1 MISRRNFLRNS
12 SIVAASS
19 LSFPAVAKPA
29 GGFNAKPGQ
38 RPRNII
44 HMVADGMSMGTL
56 TCADYF
62 SRRLRGR
69 GLTWLQLQ
77 ANPKVYSGLMNMRSL
92 NSIVTDSSAASS
104 SWGCGARIIN
114 GTVNQRGNGDNLT
127 TLYQLFAQASWKR
140 ALVTTTEITHATP
153 AGFATN
159 AESRDHADKIA
170 LQYIERKVD
179 LLLGGG
185 YKFFDRKERKDKRDL
200 FGEAERDGYYTMR
213 SLDELKT
220 APTDQRWLG
229 VFDKNHLPFTI
240 DQRES
245 YTRQMRVPTLATMTS
260 AALKWLERHPHFIL
274 QVEGGRVDHACH
286 NCDGVTAMHELV
298 AFDEAIDACLG
309 FQQRV
314 PDTLIVMTTDHGN
327 ANLGLNGMGSAY
339 GQSTWLFNNAL
350 HVRKSFSELLDLL
363 RKTEKTKIADIPAKE
378 KKAYEMNPAAHPHDT
393 KTAADKDDE
402 KDEDEEEKKKKE
414 AKEKDVILVKSQKEI
429 IEIIEHWTGYK
440 VSPKKADMLA
450 PFLSK
455 KGDTLYDVLKA
466 DVAGLG
472 HLMANHVG
480 IGFTGNAHTADYV
493 AINAVGPGAEKF
505 GGFVENTDVFYHYLN
520 FGKIDFR
527 NPTEP
532 LITESDPAAEKV
544 EPIEEYK
551 LA

>member
-56 TCADYF
+56 TCSDYF

-104 SWGCGARIIN
+104 SWGCGSRIIN
-114 GTVNQRGNGDNLT
+114 GVVNQRGNGDYLT
-127 TLYQLFAQASWKR
+127 TLYELFAQAGWKR
-140 ALVTTTEITHATP
+140 GLITTTEITHATP

-159 AESRDHADKIA
+159 SESRDHADKIA
-170 LQYIERKVD
+170 LQYLERKVD

-200 FGEAERDGYYTMR
+200 FGQFAREGYYTMR

-220 APTDQRWLG
+220 APTDKRWLG
-229 VFDKNHLPFTI
+229 VFDKSHLPYTI

-260 AALKWLERHPHFIL
+260 AALKWLEKHPNFIL

-286 NCDGVTAMHELV
+286 NCDGVTAMHEQV
-298 AFDEAIDACLG
+298 SFDEAIDVCLE

-314 PDTLIVMTTDHGN
+314 PDTLIVITTDHGN

-350 HVRKSFSELLDLL
+350 RVRKSFAELLDLL
-363 RKTEKTKIADIPAKE
+363 RKSEKTKIADVPAKE
-378 KKAYEMNPAAHPHDT
+378 KKAYETNPAAHPHDI
-393 KTAADKDDE
+393 KPDDKDDE

-414 AKEKDVILVKSQKEI
+414 AKEKDIILVKSQKEI
-429 IEIIEHWTGYK
+429 IEVIEHWTGFK
-440 VSPKKADMLA
+440 ISKKKADMLA

-472 HLMANHVG
+472 HLMANYTG
-480 IGFTGNAHTADYV
+480 LGFTGNAHTADYV

-520 FGKIDFR
+520 FGKINFR

-532 LITESDPAAEKV
+532 LITESRPCASEV
-544 EPIEEYK
+544 EPIDEYK

>member
-19 LSFPAVAKPA
+19 LSFPVVAKPA

-56 TCADYF
+56 TCSDYF

-77 ANPKVYSGLMNMRSL
+77 AHPKVHSGIMNMRSL

-104 SWGCGARIIN
+104 SWGSGARIIN
-114 GTVNQRGNGDNLT
+114 GVVNQRGNGDPLT
-127 TLYQLFAQASWKR
+127 TLYQLFAHAGWKR
-140 ALVTTTEITHATP
+140 GLVTTTEITHATP

-159 AESRDHADKIA
+159 SESRDHADKIA
-170 LQYIERKVD
+170 LQYIQRKVD

-185 YKFFDRKERKDKRDL
+185 YKFFDRKDRKDKRDL
-200 FGEAERDGYYTMR
+200 FGQAAREGYYTMR

-229 VFDKNHLPFTI
+229 VFDKGHLPFTI

-245 YTRQMRVPTLATMTS
+245 YGRQMRVPTLATMTS
-260 AALKWLERHPHFIL
+260 AALKWLEKHPNFIL

-286 NCDGVTAMHELV
+286 NCDAVTAMHEQV
-298 AFDEAIDACLG
+298 AFDEAIDVCLE

-314 PDTLIVMTTDHGN
+314 PDTLIVITTDHGN
-327 ANLGLNGMGSAY
+327 ANLGLNGMGSGY

-350 HVRKSFSELLDLL
+350 RVRKSFAELLDLL
-363 RKTEKTKIADIPAKE
+363 RKSEKTKIADVPAKE
-378 KKAYEMNPAAHPHDT
+378 KKAYEMNPAAHPHDV
-393 KTAADKDDE
+393 KPDDKDDE

-414 AKEKDVILVKSQKEI
+414 AKEKDIILVKSQKEI
-429 IEIIEHWTGYK
+429 IEVIEHWTGYNISK
-440 VSPKKADMLA
+440 KKADMLA
-450 PFLSK
+450 PYLAK

-472 HLMANHVG
+472 HLMANYTG
-480 IGFTGNAHTADYV
+480 MGFTGNAHTGDYV
-493 AINAVGPGAEKF
+493 PITAVGPGAEKF
-505 GGFVENTDVFYHYLN
+505 QGFIENTDVFYHYLN

-532 LITESDPAAEKV
+532 LITESRPAAGEV

>member
-56 TCADYF
+56 TCSDYF

-77 ANPKVYSGLMNMRSL
+77 AHPKVHSGIMNMRSL

-114 GTVNQRGNGDNLT
+114 GVVNQRGNGDPLA
-127 TLYQLFAQASWKR
+127 TLYQLFAHAGWKR
-140 ALVTTTEITHATP
+140 GLVTTTEITHATP
-153 AGFATN
+153 AGFAAN

-185 YKFFDRKERKDKRDL
+185 YKFFDRKDRKDKRDL
-200 FGEAERDGYYTMR
+200 FGQAAREGYYTMR

-229 VFDKNHLPFTI
+229 VFDKGHLPFTI

-245 YTRQMRVPTLATMTS
+245 YSRQMRVPTLATMTS
-260 AALKWLERHPHFIL
+260 AALKWLEKHPNFIL

-286 NCDGVTAMHELV
+286 NCDAVTAMHEQV
-298 AFDEAIDACLG
+298 AFDEAIDVCLE

-314 PDTLIVMTTDHGN
+314 PDTLIVITTDHGN
-327 ANLGLNGMGSAY
+327 ANLGLNGMGSGY

-350 HVRKSFSELLDLL
+350 RVRKSFAELLDLL
-363 RKTEKTKIADIPAKE
+363 RKSEKTKIADVPAKE
-378 KKAYEMNPAAHPHDT
+378 KKAYEMNPAAHPHDI
-393 KTAADKDDE
+393 KPR
-402 KDEDEEEKKKKE
+402 
-414 AKEKDVILVKSQKEI
+414 
-429 IEIIEHWTGYK
+429 H
-440 VSPKKADMLA
+440 
-450 PFLSK
+450 
-455 KGDTLYDVLKA
+455 
-466 DVAGLG
+466 
-472 HLMANHVG
+472 
-480 IGFTGNAHTADYV
+480 
-493 AINAVGPGAEKF
+493 
-505 GGFVENTDVFYHYLN
+505 
-520 FGKIDFR
+520 
-527 NPTEP
+527 
-532 LITESDPAAEKV
+532 
-544 EPIEEYK
+544 
-551 LA
+551 